1 MATDTSGFE
10 SLSRFQRI
18 GRAVEPNGSS
28 RCGWRSASKRKGSRT
43 SSAFVF
49 PDSFWP
55 RRSSRP
61 RWNTKRWSSYSQ
73 MFWMPARSSCHRD
86 VLGSG
91 RAVGAFII
99 PSSPVQC
106 RHAASGGS
114 SCGEAGG
121 SWSDAPGGAVLGA
134 GDQPEALQELERVG
148 GQAGRARVVGWILLA
163 PVTQLAVVA
172 LELFDQ
178 AHDRVLLDDALS
190 VSMQTR
196 ELLRKEERGVLDS
209 RAAAGEERVGR
220 LTARIHR
227 SEALLAALDGESG
240 VRLEEAVDEAA
251 AVIDPLEGA
260 RLEVLVIE
268 DGLVEQSPQ
277 DVLAGALALAFFGVR
292 PRLVEEPVRLAGE
305 SGRHR
310 RGDEVREEPLVDVE
324 EGVPL
329 AALRVPLRVAVTQPE
344 DAECAQ
350 ESERVDEGPAL
361 GGGGRVE
368 ARNAVLLCA
377 ELLDQ
382 PGQRGER
389 SLRGHVVEGGE
400 RQAAQRV
407 APAVERRASG
417 SMRRARGGRYG
428 GDLVET
434 RESRGRFDGELPA
447 RMLREPGGEP
457 LAVPDDRRE
466 RLRCIDGE
474 HQRVAEQVTK
484 GRGAL
489 ARPLRVENRLQL
501 AHEAPPA
508 AARGSDAARASFTSS
523 R

>member
-86 VLGSG
+86 VPGSG

-99 PSSPVQC
+99 ASSVQC
-106 RHAASGGS
+106 RHAANGGS
-114 SCGEAGG
+114 AGGEARG
-121 SWSDAPGGAVLGA
+121 SRPDAPGGAILGSR
-134 GDQPEALQELERVG
+134 DQPEALQELERV
-148 GQAGRARVVGWILLA
+148 ASKAVRACLVGWILLA
-163 PVTQLAVVA
+163 PVTQLAAIA
-172 LELFDQ
+172 LELLHQ
-178 AHDRVLLDDALS
+178 AHDGVRLDGALS
-190 VSMQTR
+190 ASMQTS
-196 ELLRKEERGVLDS
+196 ELLRKEERGVLDG
-209 RAAAGEERVGR
+209 RAATGEQCVGR
-220 LTARIHR
+220 LAARVHG

-240 VRLEEAVDEAA
+240 VLLKEAVDEAA
-251 AVIDPLEGA
+251 AVIDPFEGA
-260 RLEVLVIE
+260 RLQVLIIE

-277 DVLAGALALAFFGVR
+277 DVLAGALALAFFGIR
-292 PRLVEEPVRLAGE
+292 PRLLEEPVRFAGE
-305 SGRHR
+305 SGRDR
-310 RGDEVREEPLVDVE
+310 RGDELREEPLVDVK

-329 AALRVPLRVAVTQPE
+329 TALRVPLLVAVTQPE
-344 DAECAQ
+344 HAECSQ

-361 GGGGRVE
+361 GGGRRGE
-368 ARNAVLLCA
+368 AGDAVLLCA

-382 PGQRGER
+382 AGQRGER

-400 RQAAQRV
+400 RQAEQRV

-417 SMRRARGGRYG
+417 SMRRARGVRYG
-428 GDLVET
+428 RDLVET
-434 RESRGRFDGELPA
+434 GESCGGFDGELPA
-447 RMLREPGGEP
+447 RMLREPGGQP

-466 RLRCIDGE
+466 RLRRIDGE
-474 HQRVAEQVTK
+474 HQRMGEQVTK

-489 ARPLRVENRLQL
+489 GGPLRVEDRLQL

-508 AARGSDAARASFTSS
+508 AARGADAASASFTSS